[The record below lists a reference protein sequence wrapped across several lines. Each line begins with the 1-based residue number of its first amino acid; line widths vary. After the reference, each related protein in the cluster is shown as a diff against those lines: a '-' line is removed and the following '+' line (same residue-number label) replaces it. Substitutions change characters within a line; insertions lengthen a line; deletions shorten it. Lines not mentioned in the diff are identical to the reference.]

1 MNIDI
6 QELKD
11 LIVYL
16 ENKIEINHKEILKKI
31 DSLSFDDKLVT
42 KEEAAKLISCE
53 KQMVKKLEHE
63 GRILN
68 YGRGSFLR
76 YRKSELMDLRE
87 VRSGQK

>member
-1 MNIDI
+1 MNINI

-11 LIVYL
+11 LIVCL
-16 ENKIEINHKEILKKI
+16 ENKIEMNHEELLKKI
-31 DSLSFDDKLVT
+31 DSLSIDDRLVT

-53 KQMVKKLEHE
+53 KQMVKKLEYE
-63 GRILN
+63 GRITN

-87 VRSGQK
+87 VRHD

>member
-1 MNIDI
+1 MNINI

-11 LIVYL
+11 LIVCF
-16 ENKIEINHKEILKKI
+16 ENKIEMNHEELLKKI
-31 DSLSFDDKLVT
+31 DSLSIDDRLVT

-53 KQMVKKLEHE
+53 KQMVKKLEYE
-63 GRILN
+63 GRITN

-87 VRSGQK
+87 VRHD